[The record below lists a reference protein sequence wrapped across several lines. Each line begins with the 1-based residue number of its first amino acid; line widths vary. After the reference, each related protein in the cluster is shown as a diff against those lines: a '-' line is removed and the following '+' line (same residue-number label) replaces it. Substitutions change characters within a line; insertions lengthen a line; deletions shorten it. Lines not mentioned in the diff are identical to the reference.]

1 MPTSLQ
7 HQKRPHA
14 ELLEM
19 AIRWERVRFAWFTNS
34 GQSSRAEDCLRR
46 ERRLEATLDQ
56 ARRDAAPAAEGLPAV

>member
-46 ERRLEATLDQ
+46 ERRLEATLKQ
-56 ARRDAAPAAEGLPAV
+56 ARRDAANAAEGLPAA

>member
-34 GQSSRAEDCLRR
+34 GQLGRAEECLRR
-46 ERRLEATLDQ
+46 ERRLEASLEQ
-56 ARRDAAPAAEGLPAV
+56 ARVDAAIAAEK

>member
-46 ERRLEATLDQ
+46 ERRLEATLKQ
-56 ARRDAAPAAEGLPAV
+56 ALADAAPAAEGLPAV

>member
-46 ERRLEATLDQ
+46 ERRLEATLKQ
-56 ARRDAAPAAEGLPAV
+56 ARIDAAIAAEERPAA

>member
-7 HQKRPHA
+7 NQRRPHT

-46 ERRLEATLDQ
+46 ERRLEATLEQ
-56 ARRDAAPAAEGLPAV
+56 ARIDAAIAAEG